1 MSRMLPP
8 AWPAA
13 LLILAAGCSR
23 GPRPARWAIPI
34 ESRTLI
40 NAYRVDGGLYRSARL
55 KAGAAAELKALGVR
69 TVINLRSEETDRDVL
84 AGSGVNRL
92 RLPCDANEITV
103 EHLATFLRL
112 ACDPDR
118 RPVLVHCWAGADRTG
133 AMIAAYRVAAQG
145 WSKEEAVREMTEGG
159 YRFHGLVYRNLVK
172 LITDLDVEDLRRRA
186 NIKTPTR

>member
-1 MSRMLPP
+1 
-8 AWPAA
+8 
-13 LLILAAGCSR
+13 
-23 GPRPARWAIPI
+23 
-34 ESRTLI
+34 
-40 NAYRVDGGLYRSARL
+40 LYRSARL
-55 KAGAAAELKALGVR
+55 KPGAAAEIKALGVR
-69 TVINLRSEETDRDVL
+69 TVINLRGEETDRDVL

-92 RLPCDANEITV
+92 RLPCDANELTV

-186 NIKTPTR
+186 GIKPPTR